1 MGSTFV
7 KMNQS
12 KKTGKGAFSSSQRSE
27 IFLQFVP
34 GQVIDVATSKSSKS
48 HNDNNHQNSI
58 FAKSHIKESP
68 TNPRLPGVAKR
79 YFPLLRGQVDVPV
92 IGDPVLLCDFGGVNY
107 YLGPLNT
114 QNSPN
119 FNIDQYGNVENNP
132 NNINV
137 KQNNTTSGESPSFIK
152 SEYPRMSKPYI
163 DELDDPKQLKK
174 SYKDIHGDMM
184 FEGRH
189 GNSIRIGSR
198 NQHPIFMISNGRSKF
213 NNIESLNDGS
223 ILSMT
228 DKGSLLQHFQ
238 FDAEFDESVNDGQPI
253 PKPFKLASDS
263 VNEAKRFIGDD
274 LYNYG
279 YNEPQTLLS
288 SNKITINSTV
298 NDIVLSSRNNLLFGS
313 GNTIQIISNNSTTIE
328 SSNIY
333 LGKHVKMKHEEGK
346 EVEPLVLG
354 LQLKNFLIEV
364 IDVLKDSNAVV
375 NGAALPLI
383 DSQYKPLIPKW
394 EGLIRKLKK
403 PEFVSQYHFI
413 EDNEQK
419 Q

>member
-7 KMNQS
+7 KMDKS
-12 KKTGKGAFSSSQRSE
+12 KKTGKGGFASSQRSE
-27 IFLQFVP
+27 VFLQFVT
-34 GQVIDVATSKSSKS
+34 GQVIDVATSKLSKS
-48 HNDNNHQNSI
+48 YNSVNHQNTI
-58 FAKSHIKESP
+58 FAKSHIKEST

-92 IGDPVLLCDFGGVNY
+92 IGDPVLLCDFGGINY

-119 FNIDQYGNVENNP
+119 FNIDQYGHIENNP
-132 NNINV
+132 NSVN
-137 KQNNTTSGESPSFIK
+137 KKENTTISGESPSFVK
-152 SEYPRMSKPYI
+152 STYPRMSKPYI
-163 DELDDPKQLKK
+163 DELDDPKELKK

-238 FDAEFDESVNDGQPI
+238 FDAEFDDSADDGKPK
-253 PKPFKLASDS
+253 PKPFVLASDS
-263 VNEAKRFIGDD
+263 VTDTKRFIGGD

-288 SNKITINSTV
+288 SNKITINSTL
-298 NDIVLSSRNNLLFGS
+298 NDITLSSFNNLLFGS
-313 GNTIQIISNNSTTIE
+313 GNNIQIISNKSTTIE

-333 LGKHVKMKHEEGK
+333 LGKQSKMKHEEGE

-354 LQLKNFLIEV
+354 IQLKDFLMEV
-364 IDVLKDSNAVV
+364 INVLKDSNAVV
-375 NGAALPLI
+375 NGAAIPLI

-403 PEFVSQYHFI
+403 PQFFSEYHFI